1 MVSFFPSQNWSP
13 LFRLIP
19 SKGEYRRA
27 QQLPALLKLWPH
39 ELEDYSYPGTL
50 KLAALLRKALR
61 AERIRAR
68 AGHWAYDLNRHLGL
82 IAALKAERSRLRALA
97 PAIPPRA
104 TANGA
109 RRAGTLSLPC
119 PRSCADAA
127 ISPAA
132 SCQRHPDPGHRPR

>member
-13 LFRLIP
+13 LFRIPP

-27 QQLPALLKLWPH
+27 QQLPALLKVWPH
-39 ELEDYSYPGTL
+39 QLEDYSYPGTL

-82 IAALKAERSRLRALA
+82 IAALKAERTRLRALA
-97 PAIPPRA
+97 PALSQRA
-104 TANGA
+104 APKQL
-109 RRAGTLSLPC
+109 RRAGTLSLPA
-119 PRSCADAA
+119 PRQPSEPCNHPRCGIAG
-127 ISPAA
+127 IFRSSP
-132 SCQRHPDPGHRPR
+132 